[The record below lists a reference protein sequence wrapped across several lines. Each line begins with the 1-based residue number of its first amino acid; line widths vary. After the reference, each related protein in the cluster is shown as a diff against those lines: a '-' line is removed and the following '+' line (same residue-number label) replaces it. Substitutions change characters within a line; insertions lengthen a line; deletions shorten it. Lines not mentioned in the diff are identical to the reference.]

1 MINKPVINPPAN
13 PSMIGKGKPGK
24 IPFLS
29 SMKKVMIEPTK
40 MPITDI
46 MYGRMLGKK
55 VKSMTPV
62 SME

>member
-1 MINKPVINPPAN
+1 MINRPVINPPAN

-29 SMKKVMIEPTK
+29 SIKNVMIEPAK

-46 MYGRMLGKK
+46 MHGRMLGKK
-55 VKSMTPV
+55 LKNMTPV

>member
-1 MINKPVINPPAN
+1 MINRPVINPPAN

-29 SMKKVMIEPTK
+29 SMKKVMIEPAK

>member
-29 SMKKVMIEPTK
+29 SIKNVMTEPAK
-40 MPITDI
+40 MPIIEI
-46 MYGRMLGKK
+46 MQGRMLGRKLK
-55 VKSMTPV
+55 NIVPV
-62 SME
+62 SIE

>member
-1 MINKPVINPPAN
+1 
-13 PSMIGKGKPGK
+13 MIGKGKPGK
-24 IPFLS
+24 IPFRS